1 MAIIFIE
8 VKEEVYFFLGLVRGG
23 AKSVGTAEF
32 AFESDLLWFGGFG
45 KIEELRL
52 FPAHNKLYKG
62 QKLYVVGQ
70 GQR

>member
-23 AKSVGTAEF
+23 AKSVETAEF
-32 AFESDLLWFGGFG
+32 AFESGYFGLGVLAR
-45 KIEELRL
+45 LRL
-52 FPAHNKLYKG
+52 SQAHNKLYKG